1 MLMISDEGLEAA
13 DFFVQTF
20 AKVFLVI
27 FLILL
32 IVYIVWEVAYWKI
45 FSKAGEKG
53 WKSLIPIYNQYIL
66 CKVVGVSPWWMLIC
80 AGAFVLS
87 SVSEIFLSLSVAA
100 SIYFNILIS
109 LSLARSFG
117 KSDGF
122 GIVTFFFRVICF
134 CILGFDK
141 SKYLGPK
148 PLDDIIMNSIVN
160 NSSSNNTANN
170 NTVSDNSDTIEDIDN
185 FKFCSSCGTKVNKDS
200 VFCTNC
206 GKKFD

>member
-13 DFFVQTF
+13 DFFVKTL
-20 AKVFLVI
+20 ASVLLVI
-27 FLILL
+27 SLILL
-32 IVYIVWEVAYWKI
+32 IAYIVWKVAYWKI

-66 CKVVGVSPWWMLIC
+66 CKIVGVSPWWMLIC
-80 AGAFVLS
+80 AGALVLS
-87 SVSEIFLSLSVAA
+87 SVSEIFLTLSVAA
-100 SIYFNILIS
+100 GIYFNALIS
-109 LSLARSFG
+109 IGLARSFG

-122 GIVTFFFRVICF
+122 GIVTFFFRLICF

-141 SKYLGPK
+141 SKYLEPK

-160 NSSSNNTANN
+160 NNTANS
-170 NTVSDNSDTIEDIDN
+170 NTVNNNSDTTQDIDN
-185 FKFCSSCGTKVNKDS
+185 FKFCSSCGAKVSKDS
-200 VFCTNC
+200 CFCTNC